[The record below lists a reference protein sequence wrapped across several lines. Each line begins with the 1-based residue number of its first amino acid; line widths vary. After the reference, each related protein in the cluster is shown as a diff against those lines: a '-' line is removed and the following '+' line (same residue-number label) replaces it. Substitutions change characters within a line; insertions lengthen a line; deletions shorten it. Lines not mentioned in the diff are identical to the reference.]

1 MDPFL
6 KGVLQGS
13 IPVVVLVG
21 GTHHIVKKL
30 RETKPVLYW
39 GSIIASAGLAF
50 AIVQGKI
57 PAPFMNAEEDDL
69 YYCSKCDEGFSSIN
83 PTDEGQFC
91 DSCLPSSATLHDEME
106 RITMNAE
113 VIACDVCE
121 TNEKLFELTD
131 MAYWSVLC
139 GQCIKDG
146 EESHWL
152 IKTHI
157 PETFPAG
164 SKGRTTPKTEV
175 GYRFSDAETF
185 ESPAE
190 YCPDCGGRMDLEC
203 QDCGYMMAENF
214 GADENRFMIACG
226 RCGWNFTD
234 EYIKD
239 NTDGNIRPMYGDHC
253 SCGGMI
259 KRYDFEPEPKP
270 KGFFAKLF
278 GKNAETFEASGTKK
292 PKLTPKQKQAL
303 DMMKYS
309 YGANNNKYAYVEVDN
324 RGWKPHRTRQ
334 VQALLNKGLIEI
346 EKGENRNTH
355 FHGYIENYK
364 AYIVKLTPLAWE
376 YKYEDPFGKYTP
388 GSMYQQ
394 DGDKMV

>member
-91 DSCLPSSATLHDEME
+91 DYCLPSSATLHDEME

-113 VIACDVCE
+113 
-121 TNEKLFELTD
+121 
-131 MAYWSVLC
+131 
-139 GQCIKDG
+139 
-146 EESHWL
+146 
-152 IKTHI
+152 
-157 PETFPAG
+157 TFG
-164 SKGRTTPKTEV
+164 SEYVQIGIMQ
-175 GYRFSDAETF
+175 S
-185 ESPAE
+185 SPADG
-190 YCPDCGGRMDLEC
+190 YN
-203 QDCGYMMAENF
+203 GYMKMMRDARRLVEIGNET
-214 GADENRFMIACG
+214 GLDQKLGEAYQDESG
-226 RCGWNFTD
+226 RWFLP
-234 EYIKD
+234 ILQ
-239 NTDGNIRPMYGDHC
+239 
-253 SCGGMI
+253 
-259 KRYDFEPEPKP
+259 
-270 KGFFAKLF
+270 KG
-278 GKNAETFEASGTKK
+278 AETFEASGTKK

-309 YGANNNKYAYVEVDN
+309 YGANNNEYAYVEVDN

-334 VQALLNKGLIEI
+334 VQALLDKGLIEI
-346 EKGENRNTH
+346 DKAENKN
-355 FHGYIENYK
+355 FYGYIENT

>member
-57 PAPFMNAEEDDL
+57 PAPFMNAE
-69 YYCSKCDEGFSSIN
+69 
-83 PTDEGQFC
+83 
-91 DSCLPSSATLHDEME
+91 
-106 RITMNAE
+106 
-113 VIACDVCE
+113 
-121 TNEKLFELTD
+121 
-131 MAYWSVLC
+131 
-139 GQCIKDG
+139 
-146 EESHWL
+146 
-152 IKTHI
+152 
-157 PETFPAG
+157 
-164 SKGRTTPKTEV
+164 
-175 GYRFSDAETF
+175 TF
-185 ESPAE
+185 ESRTTRK
-190 YCPDCGGRMDLEC
+190 GGKHDPTKTVRDGTFIYTDKVDGLQMDYDNQKVRKLGKDLRR
-203 QDCGYMMAENF
+203 QGVPLK
-214 GADENRFMIACG
+214 
-226 RCGWNFTD
+226 
-234 EYIKD
+234 IK
-239 NTDGNIRPMYGDHC
+239 T
-253 SCGGMI
+253 
-259 KRYDFEPEPKP
+259 
-270 KGFFAKLF
+270 
-278 GKNAETFEASGTKK
+278 KNAENFEASGTKK

-309 YGANNNKYAYVEVDN
+309 YGVNKNEYAYVEVDN

-334 VQALLNKGLIEI
+334 VQALLDKGLIEI
-346 EKGENRNTH
+346 DRAENRDYY
-355 FHGYIENYK
+355 GYIENYK

>member
-39 GSIIASAGLAF
+39 GSIILSAGLAF

-57 PAPFMNAEEDDL
+57 PAPFMKAETFGAEMQITDIDWDTDSEDVGLPSTVMVPSDLEEDEIADYLSDNYGWLVNGFVMNAEEDDL
-69 YYCSKCDEGFSSIN
+69 YYCSKCDEGSSSIN

-106 RITMNAE
+106 RITM
-113 VIACDVCE
+113 D
-121 TNEKLFELTD
+121 
-131 MAYWSVLC
+131 
-139 GQCIKDG
+139 
-146 EESHWL
+146 
-152 IKTHI
+152 
-157 PETFPAG
+157 
-164 SKGRTTPKTEV
+164 
-175 GYRFSDAETF
+175 
-185 ESPAE
+185 
-190 YCPDCGGRMDLEC
+190 
-203 QDCGYMMAENF
+203 
-214 GADENRFMIACG
+214 
-226 RCGWNFTD
+226 
-234 EYIKD
+234 
-239 NTDGNIRPMYGDHC
+239 
-253 SCGGMI
+253 
-259 KRYDFEPEPKP
+259 
-270 KGFFAKLF
+270 
-278 GKNAETFEASGTKK
+278 AETFEASGTKK

-309 YGANNNKYAYVEVDN
+309 YGANNNEYAYVEVDN

-346 EKGENRNTH
+346 DRAENKN
-355 FHGYIENYK
+355 FWGYIENE